1 MAILPPEAGE
11 DTVITYY
18 VLAATGYAPVL
29 AIADQLTDCSEM
41 FKVPAEDIPESIEA
55 KRAAADEEYKDKG
68 WTFVVWA
75 FTFKLGDGK
84 VWPSAEDF
92 SSVKEVTLDELK
104 EEAIKA
110 IIAAAEEALANPNLQ
125 GPQRAQIE
133 SIRDI
138 AIAQISNPSVKTEAE
153 VKRLRDNAI
162 NAIKAVKDPDT
173 FDVVVNVPDIDAVN
187 GTITLNYYLADGTDE
202 LTEEALM
209 ALINNNS
216 KGMTFTLVSYTP
228 EEIANDGTVSSGS
241 AVVTCEGARYR
252 VNLTHV
258 YAVTIDGEI
267 EGYVSATDKTLAVEI
282 ATGTRYL
289 EVDDIIE
296 AAANYAAEVS
306 GTNFQLKTST
316 DAIAKVTD
324 DQGNISYT
332 NKAFVT
338 ARQVTFDTTN
348 AQFVMIVTDT
358 GASNIP
364 AETVSATSND
374 SYYIQVGAMLNVT
387 PVVTTGDD
395 LWYALKVGTAQDLST
410 IKQIPTGA
418 VNAALTSYVNSSL
431 EASANALTIGVDKGA
446 LVVVDGTNA
455 GVFATTADA
464 DVPTKATGYF
474 VPYIDVTAGTTTATD
489 SSASSATKLE
499 GKGGK
504 IASVPVDVATN
515 LVNNVLTLVPAVELK
530 VPSAAANPGFSG
542 VTATISYGVL
552 EDATLNLD
560 NASAAKTLYIAKGA
574 EVTFTATGLDSI
586 RIDYTAPGAKEPE
599 VTTEKAADDEVTI
612 SFENAG
618 SYELTKVVAVNAVA
632 FDLSA
637 ELADA
642 AKWGTIGDLTQTPD
656 VGSVTI
662 DSVTRYFQLSE
673 DGKPQVETGG
683 KAILSKAGVG
693 DGLEITL
700 TIEAGDGYYFA
711 ENLKITGEDG
721 ITISKP
727 VFNADGTV
735 TVTIEYKVVADA
747 ANP

>member
-1 MAILPPEAGE
+1 
-11 DTVITYY
+11 
-18 VLAATGYAPVL
+18 
-29 AIADQLTDCSEM
+29 
-41 FKVPAEDIPESIEA
+41 
-55 KRAAADEEYKDKG
+55 
-68 WTFVVWA
+68 
-75 FTFKLGDGK
+75 
-84 VWPSAEDF
+84 
-92 SSVKEVTLDELK
+92 
-104 EEAIKA
+104 
-110 IIAAAEEALANPNLQ
+110 
-125 GPQRAQIE
+125 
-133 SIRDI
+133 
-138 AIAQISNPSVKTEAE
+138 
-153 VKRLRDNAI
+153 
-162 NAIKAVKDPDT
+162 
-173 FDVVVNVPDIDAVN
+173 
-187 GTITLNYYLADGTDE
+187 
-202 LTEEALM
+202 
-209 ALINNNS
+209 
-216 KGMTFTLVSYTP
+216 
-228 EEIANDGTVSSGS
+228 
-241 AVVTCEGARYR
+241 
-252 VNLTHV
+252 
-258 YAVTIDGEI
+258 
-267 EGYVSATDKTLAVEI
+267 
-282 ATGTRYL
+282 
-289 EVDDIIE
+289 
-296 AAANYAAEVS
+296 
-306 GTNFQLKTST
+306 
-316 DAIAKVTD
+316 
-324 DQGNISYT
+324 
-332 NKAFVT
+332 
-338 ARQVTFDTTN
+338 
-348 AQFVMIVTDT
+348 MIVTDT

-431 EASANALTIGVDKGA
+431 EASANTLTIGVDKGA

-735 TVTIEYKVVADA
+735 TVTIEYKVVANA